1 LSLGI
6 SAGSRTIE
14 KSDEEVVEIHI
25 PLNSNNSRESALI
38 LALIM
43 CGVAAVRPA
52 ATMVM
57 YSSALA
63 WTVSGSQRGSERARK
78 DETSDKER
86 RTNGSAD

>member
-1 LSLGI
+1 MERRKG
-6 SAGSRTIE
+6 RY
-14 KSDEEVVEIHI
+14 HI

-63 WTVSGSQRGSERARK
+63 WTVSEMSASER
-78 DETSDKER
+78 D
-86 RTNGSAD
+86 